1 MNQTTKEEIAHWD
14 RILDEYENG
23 IGLPLYISEAMPEN
37 ELQNYLSMNRSDIEK
52 LTPIDCAEIGY
63 RLAQYSFHIQRSINR
78 ELSRLNWVEENIKM
92 VISEEINNYKG
103 YGYIEKSYQ
112 AIKNNS
118 RASSLQKIKVY
129 AKQRADRLSYIANSI
144 KNLSDTIIN
153 VQKAKVNHGNQ

>member
-1 MNQTTKEEIAHWD
+1 MTQTTKEEISHWD
-14 RILDEYENG
+14 KILDEYENSL
-23 IGLPLYISEAMPEN
+23 GLPTYMAESMPES
-37 ELQNYLSMNRSDIEK
+37 ELQNYLSMNRTDIEK
-52 LTPIDCAEIGY
+52 LTPIDCAEISY
-63 RLAQYSFHIQRSINR
+63 RLAQYAFHIQRSINR

-118 RASSLQKIKVY
+118 RATSLQKVKVY
-129 AKQRADRLSYIANSI
+129 AKQRSDRLSYIANNI
-144 KNLSDTIIN
+144 KNLADTMIN